1 MLAPQVQTDRGLFKV
16 TMPKQNLDRAQISSG
31 FQQMRREA
39 VTAGCA
45 DGCSYARRPARTEAC
60 RQAVHSTLVVTG
72 RLDVCHRLP
81 GNSHTVGL
89 CRSPRQ

>member
-39 VTAGCA
+39 VTQGVRMDVLMLQASANRGLPA
-45 DGCSYARRPARTEAC
+45 SRPQHLGRDWTARGMPA
-60 RQAVHSTLVVTG
+60 
-72 RLDVCHRLP
+72 
-81 GNSHTVGL
+81 
-89 CRSPRQ
+89 